1 MKIHLIA
8 PSGASPDLRSPEF
21 ALTWLKQ
28 QGVLVANPQCTQRI
42 FERFAGT
49 DAERLV
55 ELNAIANLDPS
66 QIVLSVRGG
75 YGIHRLLDQIHWKEI
90 AIAVKQGLQ
99 ICGHSDFTGFQ
110 LGLLAKTGAITL
122 AGPMLNYDFGPLNE
136 FGEPEAPSQFTWT
149 HFQSAIK
156 NRRFSIAVPDTQ
168 RWAGDVDLS
177 KNIEGILWGG
187 NLSIIATLL
196 GTEYLP
202 SEKQTNGGIL
212 FIEDIN
218 EHPYRIERMLLQLHE
233 AGVLENQHAIILGHF
248 NQYRLYEVDRGYN
261 LDTAID
267 LVRERIPKTIP
278 ILTGLPF
285 GHIKDKLTL
294 PVGARVNLQASAKG
308 FVLEGKW

>member
-1 MKIHLIA
+1 MKIHLVA
-8 PSGASPDLRSPEF
+8 PSGASPDLRSPQT
-21 ALTWLKQ
+21 ALEWLKQ
-28 QGVLVANPQCTQRI
+28 QGVLVSNPQCTQRV

-49 DAERLV
+49 DAERLA
-55 ELNAIANLDPS
+55 ELNAIANLDPT
-66 QIVLSVRGG
+66 QVVMSVRGG
-75 YGIHRLLDQIHWKEI
+75 YGLHRLLDQIQWKAI

-110 LGLLAKTGAITL
+110 LGLLAKTGAISL

-149 HFQSAIK
+149 HFQSAIQS
-156 NRRFSIAVPDTQ
+156 RRFSIAVPDAQ
-168 RWAGDVDLS
+168 RWAGNVDLS
-177 KNIEGILWGG
+177 QNIVGMLWGG

-196 GTEYLP
+196 GTEFFP
-202 SEKQTNGGIL
+202 TEKQTHGGIL

-261 LDTAID
+261 LDTAIN
-267 LVRERIPKTIP
+267 LIRERVPKTIP

-285 GHIKDKLTL
+285 GHVKDKLTL
-294 PVGARVNLQASAKG
+294 PVGAHVNLQASIKG